1 MKSERETEAP
11 LTPEDVQKIL
21 SICSPRGLLV
31 GGQAL
36 AFWAD
41 HLQVERPA
49 NLVSGVTADADFI
62 GDSVLAKDLARRLGW
77 QIWIP
82 ALDDSTPQTGK
93 VTHRTK
99 SGQVKQVDFLSG
111 VVGLTTK
118 DLVRRAIEMEMP
130 DIGHLRVIHPI
141 DVLDSRIQNLHLLPE
156 KRTDAG
162 IAQARLAVDVA
173 RAFIRQEVA
182 TRDERAGLKLLE
194 RVADIASDIAA
205 VRVFLLYG
213 IDPLKAVPLED
224 FRTTSSLHKVRW
236 PQIVAEVGKK
246 RESLRK
252 LSSQVKSL
260 CTVRKRLDSFADGLA
275 AVTGTHKMKDTYPV
289 SSATQSTTSHR
300 ESIMNTIL
308 RRCAITACVFAAL
321 GALEAAAQSGATP
334 CSLLTPAQVSAAVG
348 ATAGNGEPIGT
359 TGCTWSWG
367 RPKTTLSLWN
377 ASKWGLGATA
387 YLFKVYGVDSPS
399 DQLSIEKKLAADVL
413 AILSAK

>member
-1 MKSERETEAP
+1 MKSERVIEAP
-11 LTPEDVQKIL
+11 LTPEDVRKIL

-49 NLVSGVTADADFI
+49 NLISGVTADADFI
-62 GDSVLAKDLARRLGW
+62 GDSVLAKDLAKRLGW

-93 VTHRTK
+93 VTRRTK
-99 SGQVKQVDFLSG
+99 SGEVKQVDFLSG

-118 DLVRRAIEMEMP
+118 DLARRAIEMEMP
-130 DIGHLRVIHPI
+130 DIGRLRVIHPI

-162 IAQARLAVDVA
+162 IAQAHLAVDVA
-173 RAFIRQEVA
+173 RAFIRREVA

-194 RVADIASDIAA
+194 RVADVAGDIAA

-224 FRTTSSLHKVRW
+224 FRTTAALHKVRW
-236 PQIVAEVGKK
+236 PQIAAEVGEK

-252 LSSQVKSL
+252 LSS
-260 CTVRKRLDSFADGLA
+260 R
-275 AVTGTHKMKDTYPV
+275 
-289 SSATQSTTSHR
+289 STR
-300 ESIMNTIL
+300 
-308 RRCAITACVFAAL
+308 
-321 GALEAAAQSGATP
+321 
-334 CSLLTPAQVSAAVG
+334 
-348 ATAGNGEPIGT
+348 
-359 TGCTWSWG
+359 
-367 RPKTTLSLWN
+367 
-377 ASKWGLGATA
+377 
-387 YLFKVYGVDSPS
+387 
-399 DQLSIEKKLAADVL
+399 
-413 AILSAK
+413 SAKG

>member
-11 LTPEDVQKIL
+11 LTPADVRKIL

-41 HLQVERPA
+41 HLQVERPL
-49 NLVSGVTADADFI
+49 NLASGVTADADFI

-99 SGQVKQVDFLSG
+99 SGEVKQVDFLSG

-118 DLVRRAIEMEMP
+118 DLARRAIELEMP
-130 DIGHLRVIHPI
+130 GIGHLRVIHPI

-162 IAQARLAVDVA
+162 VAQARLAVDVA

-182 TRDERAGLKLLE
+182 TQGERAGLKLLG
-194 RVADIASDIAA
+194 RVSDIASDIAA
-205 VRVFLLYG
+205 VRVFLLFG
-213 IDPLKAVPLED
+213 IDPLNAVPLED
-224 FRTTSSLHKVRW
+224 FRTTSTLHKVRW
-236 PQIVAEVGKK
+236 PQIVAEVAEK

-252 LSSQVKSL
+252 LSSRSTRSVK
-260 CTVRKRLDSFADGLA
+260 
-275 AVTGTHKMKDTYPV
+275 
-289 SSATQSTTSHR
+289 
-300 ESIMNTIL
+300 
-308 RRCAITACVFAAL
+308 
-321 GALEAAAQSGATP
+321 
-334 CSLLTPAQVSAAVG
+334 
-348 ATAGNGEPIGT
+348 
-359 TGCTWSWG
+359 
-367 RPKTTLSLWN
+367 
-377 ASKWGLGATA
+377 
-387 YLFKVYGVDSPS
+387 
-399 DQLSIEKKLAADVL
+399 
-413 AILSAK
+413 